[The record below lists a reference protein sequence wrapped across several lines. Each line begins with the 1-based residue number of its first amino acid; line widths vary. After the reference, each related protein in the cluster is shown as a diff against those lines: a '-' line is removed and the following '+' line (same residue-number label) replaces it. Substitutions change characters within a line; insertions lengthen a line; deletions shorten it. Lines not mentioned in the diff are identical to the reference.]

1 MREFFGRG
9 GFLRMDDFRG
19 NPAWRPWERQME
31 LVFPGRGI
39 VGPPPD
45 HPLFEI
51 VYTGARTPADPLHPA
66 LEAGGRTSERGLE
79 SRPPNIR
86 AIPDAGG
93 RIAVL
98 ITHDTDIA
106 DGWER
111 EAEDP
116 QFLYRF
122 SPDAY
127 AVGVNVA
134 VWMMTH

>member
-1 MREFFGRG
+1 MPELPQIPPIQHSRQRG
-9 GFLRMDDFRG
+9 GG
-19 NPAWRPWERQME
+19 
-31 LVFPGRGI
+31 
-39 VGPPPD
+39 
-45 HPLFEI
+45 
-51 VYTGARTPADPLHPA
+51 
-66 LEAGGRTSERGLE
+66 TSERGLK
-79 SRPPNIR
+79 SRPPHIR
-86 AIPDAGG
+86 AILDAGG

-111 EAEDP
+111 AAEEP

-134 VWMMTH
+134 MWMMTH